1 MIAIIAGLLIAAG
14 GGVLSGWIARS
25 VVAAWEEGR

>member
-14 GGVLSGWIARS
+14 GGVLAGWIARS
-25 VVAAWEEGR
+25 VVAAWEEMR